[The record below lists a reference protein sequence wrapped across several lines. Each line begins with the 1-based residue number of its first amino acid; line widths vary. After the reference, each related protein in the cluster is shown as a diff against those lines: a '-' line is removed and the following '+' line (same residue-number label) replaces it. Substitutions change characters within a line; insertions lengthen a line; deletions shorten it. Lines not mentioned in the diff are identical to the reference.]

1 MKELTYICLVC
12 SLFILL
18 ISCSFTPKDS
28 PQSFIGKKLI
38 VDKNWDS
45 TFDSIFLQKEL
56 VLVSYVDSNEC
67 TPCAL
72 ERFQY
77 IQANSH
83 KLEESNIATIL
94 IFWGSPQKDIMDF
107 LTRYHNAYPII
118 WDINKT
124 FKTTNHVLNNPVFQ
138 DFIIDST
145 RKIRWIGYPFF
156 DKETWECC
164 KKAIQ

>member
-94 IFWGSPQKDIMDF
+94 IFLRVVINV
-107 LTRYHNAYPII
+107 LTNLKRFHR
-118 WDINKT
+118 
-124 FKTTNHVLNNPVFQ
+124 PVSSSLS
-138 DFIIDST
+138 I
-145 RKIRWIGYPFF
+145 
-156 DKETWECC
+156 
-164 KKAIQ
+164 

>member
-28 PQSFIGKKLI
+28 PQSFIGKILI
-38 VDKNWDS
+38 VDKNCDS

-138 DFIIDST
+138 DFIID
-145 RKIRWIGYPFF
+145 
-156 DKETWECC
+156 
-164 KKAIQ
+164 